1 MLNLYNHIK
10 KHRRTI
16 LFFCDFILWN
26 VSYYMSFAINQNN
39 FLLKGCENT
48 FLWGL
53 FIENVCFTIVFLLF
67 KLYNKLWRYAD
78 IEDFFYVGIAS
89 LTANLVFMVFTMII
103 GNQNNGLNLGAQ
115 AYILFALM
123 STFFVLIFRI
133 IYRLN
138 KILER
143 RNLAEKTKKR
153 LLIVGAGEGA
163 LSVLSELSKA
173 PGNEYLPVCIV
184 DDDKEKL
191 HRRICGVKVEGT
203 TYEIPELCQEND
215 IEVILFTISQ
225 ISISDKKR
233 ILDTC
238 AKTHL
243 DVKIIPNIYNLMTSG
258 VPITSS
264 IRQVEVEDLLGR
276 EPVVFDTEKYGK
288 YIIGQTV
295 LVTGG
300 GGSIGSELCRQ
311 IARLKPKHLIILDIY
326 ENNAYEIQQELIRKH
341 GTDLDFEV
349 QIASVRDKA
358 KLEHIFKT
366 RNINVVFHAAAHK
379 HVPLMETN
387 PEEAVKNNVFGTL
400 NLVELADKYKVKN
413 FVQISTDK
421 AVNPTN
427 VMGATKRICEMIIQ
441 MMGRRSKTNF
451 VAVRFGNVLGS
462 NGSVIPLF
470 KEQIR
475 TGGPVTVT
483 HPNIIRYFMTIPEA
497 VSLVLTAGSLAKG
510 GEIFI
515 LDMGEPVKIRV
526 LAENLIRLSGFKP
539 YEDIK
544 IEYTGLRPGEKL
556 YEELLLNEEGITKTD
571 NKKIYI
577 GKPIEFN
584 EDDFL
589 RNLAK
594 LYSLAR
600 HNQKDNVEE
609 MIADIV
615 PTFHHAPNGT
625 TPLPDESEETQENN
639 EENNEENE

>member
-1 MLNLYNHIK
+1 MIK
-10 KHRRTI
+10 LSNALGKYRR
-16 LFFCDFILWN
+16 LFLFLCDFLLWN
-26 VSYYMSFAINQNN
+26 ISYYISYGVNKDDFALQKSADI
-39 FLLKGCENT
+39 

-53 FIENVCFTIVFLLF
+53 LIENVCFILIFMLF
-67 KLYNKLWRYAD
+67 RLYNKLWRYAD
-78 IEDFFYVGIAS
+78 IEDFFYAGIAS
-89 LTANLVFMVFTMII
+89 LTANLSFMLITMGIGIFVPVF
-103 GNQNNGLNLGAQ
+103 NLGSRV
-115 AYILFALM
+115 YISFALM
-123 STFFVLIFRI
+123 STFFVMMFRI
-133 IYRLN
+133 VYRLN

-143 RNLAEKTKKR
+143 RNLAQKAKKR
-153 LLIVGAGEGA
+153 LLIIGAGEGA
-163 LSVLSELSKA
+163 LSVLSELSKT
-173 PGNEYLPVCIV
+173 PGNEYIPVCIV
-184 DDDKEKL
+184 DDNKEKL
-191 HRRICGVKVEGT
+191 HRRIADVEVVGT
-203 TYEIPELCQEND
+203 TYEIPEICEKYG

-225 ISISDKKR
+225 ISVTDKKR
-233 ILDTC
+233 ILDSCT
-238 AKTHL
+238 KTHL
-243 DVKIIPNIYNLMTSG
+243 EVKIIPNIYNLMTSG

-264 IRQVEVEDLLGR
+264 IRQVEVDDLLGR
-276 EPVVFDTEKYGK
+276 EPVVFDTKKYGK

-311 IARLKPKHLIILDIY
+311 IARLHPKHLIILDIY

-341 GTDLDFEV
+341 GTSLSFEV
-349 QIASVRDKA
+349 QIASVRDRR
-358 KLEHIFKT
+358 KLEHIFRTK
-366 RNINVVFHAAAHK
+366 NIDVVFHAAAHK

-400 NLVELADKYKVKN
+400 KLARAADKFHVRN

-421 AVNPTN
+421 AVNPTS
-427 VMGATKRICEMIIQ
+427 VMGASKRICEMIIQ

-483 HPNIIRYFMTIPEA
+483 HPDIIRYFMTIPEA

-539 YEDIK
+539 HEDIK

-556 YEELLLNEEGITKTD
+556 YEELLLNEEGLTKTD

-577 GKPIEFN
+577 GKPIEFDN
-584 EDDFL
+584 EEFL
-589 RNLAK
+589 PLLKELYYAAQRND
-594 LYSLAR
+594 
-600 HNQKDNVEE
+600 KDNVEE
-609 MIADIV
+609 IIAEVV
-615 PTFHHAPNGT
+615 PTYHHEVNGT
-625 TPLPDESEETQENN
+625 ESLPEEIDDTE
-639 EENNEENE
+639 

>member
-1 MLNLYNHIK
+1 MFKIINALK
-10 KHRRTI
+10 KHRKLI
-16 LFFCDFILWN
+16 LFICDLLLWN
-26 VSYYMSFAINQNN
+26 VSYYFSFAINKNN
-39 FLLKGCENT
+39 FTLSGELNT
-48 FLWGL
+48 FLVGL
-53 FIENVCFTIVFLLF
+53 AAVNVAFTLVFLLF
-67 KLYNKLWRYAD
+67 RLYDKLWRYAD
-78 IEDFFYVGIAS
+78 IEDFFYAGIAS
-89 LTANLVFMVFTMII
+89 LSASLVFMIFMMVI
-103 GNQNNGLNLGAQ
+103 GNDTNHYDLGSRV
-115 AYILFALM
+115 YITFALM
-123 STFFVLIFRI
+123 STLFVMMFRI

-143 RNLAEKTKKR
+143 RNLARKAKKR
-153 LLIVGAGEGA
+153 LMIVGAGEGA
-163 LSVLSELSKA
+163 LSVLSELSKT
-173 PGNEYLPVCIV
+173 PGNEYIPVCIV

-191 HRRICGVKVEGT
+191 NRRIAGVKVAGT
-203 TYEIPELCQEND
+203 TYEIDRLCYEKG
-215 IEVILFTISQ
+215 IEAILFTISQ
-225 ISISDKKR
+225 ISVADKKR

-238 AKTHL
+238 ANTHL
-243 DVKIIPNIYNLMTSG
+243 EVKIIPNIYNLMTSG

-311 IARLKPKHLIILDIY
+311 IANLKPKHLIILDIY
-326 ENNAYEIQQELIRKH
+326 ENNAYDIQQELIRKH
-341 GTDLDFEV
+341 GSDLSFEV
-349 QIASVRDKA
+349 QIASVRDKE
-358 KLEHIFKT
+358 KLDYIFRT
-366 RNINVVFHAAAHK
+366 SNIDVVFHAAAHK

-400 NLVELADKYKVKN
+400 KLAEVADKYHVKN

-427 VMGATKRICEMIIQ
+427 VMGASKRICEMLIQ
-441 MMGRRSKTNF
+441 MMGKRSKTNF

-483 HPNIIRYFMTIPEA
+483 HPDIIRYFMTIPEA
-497 VSLVLTAGSLAKG
+497 VSLVLTAGSIAQG

-577 GKPIEFN
+577 GRPIEFETDSLMLQLKN
-584 EDDFL
+584 L
-589 RNLAK
+589 YYAAYRN
-594 LYSLAR
+594 
-600 HNQKDNVEE
+600 NKDEVEQLISE
-609 MIADIV
+609 MV
-615 PTFHHAPNGT
+615 PTFHHATNEDAE
-625 TPLPDESEETQENN
+625 LPPEEP
-639 EENNEENE
+639 EE

>member
-1 MLNLYNHIK
+1 MLKIFNSLK
-10 KHRRTI
+10 KHRQLI
-16 LFFCDFILWN
+16 LFVMDFIFWN
-26 VSYYMSFAINQNN
+26 ISYYLSFAINQGG
-39 FLLKGCENT
+39 FMPLQPS
-48 FLWGL
+48 L
-53 FIENVCFTIVFLLF
+53 FIMGLVVANVCFTAAFLLF
-67 KLYNKLWRYAD
+67 RLYDKLWRYAD
-78 IEDFFYVGIAS
+78 IEDFFNTAIAS
-89 LTANLVFMVFTMII
+89 LSASLAFMIIMMII
-103 GNQNNGLNLGAQ
+103 GRVETSLALNSQMYVTFSMMAT
-115 AYILFALM
+115 LFAML
-123 STFFVLIFRI
+123 FRI

-143 RNLAEKTKKR
+143 RNLKGKARKR
-153 LLIVGAGEGA
+153 LLIIGAGEGA
-163 LSVLSELSKA
+163 LSVLSELSKT
-173 PGNEYLPVCIV
+173 PGNEYIPVCIV

-191 HRRICGVKVEGT
+191 HRKISGVPVAGT
-203 TYEIPELCQEND
+203 TYEIPRLCYELG

-225 ISISDKKR
+225 ISVADKKR

-238 AKTHL
+238 ADTHL
-243 DVKIIPNIYNLMTSG
+243 EVKIIPNIYNLMTSG

-276 EPVVFDTEKYGK
+276 EPVVFDTEKYGS
-288 YIIGQTV
+288 YIVGQTV

-311 IARLKPKHLIILDIY
+311 IANLKPKHLIILDIY
-326 ENNAYEIQQELIRKH
+326 ENNAYDIQQELIRKH
-341 GTDLDFEV
+341 GSDLSFEV
-349 QIASVRDKA
+349 QIASVRDKK
-358 KLEHIFKT
+358 KLEHIFSSH
-366 RNINVVFHAAAHK
+366 NIDVVFHAAAHK

-400 NLVELADKYKVKN
+400 KLAEVADKYHVRN

-427 VMGATKRICEMIIQ
+427 IMGASKRICEMIIQ
-441 MMGRRSKTNF
+441 LMGKKSKTNF

-483 HPNIIRYFMTIPEA
+483 HPDIIRYFMTIPEA
-497 VSLVLTAGSLAKG
+497 VSLVLTAGGIAKG

-515 LDMGEPVKIRV
+515 LDMGEPVKIKV

-539 YEDIK
+539 HEDIK

-577 GKPIEFN
+577 GKPIEFDTEN
-584 EDDFL
+584 FFSH
-589 RNLAK
+589 LAI
-594 LYSLAR
+594 LYDAAQHNDKDRVESL
-600 HNQKDNVEE
+600 
-609 MIADIV
+609 IADIV
-615 PTFHHAPNGT
+615 PTFKHARNT
-625 TPLPDESEETQENN
+625 SNTLPPPEDEE
-639 EENNEENE
+639 

>member
-1 MLNLYNHIK
+1 MFSIYNLLK
-10 KHRRTI
+10 KHRQAV
-16 LFFCDFILWN
+16 LFICDMVLWN
-26 VSYYMSFAINQNN
+26 ISYYMSFSINKNN
-39 FLLKGCENT
+39 FTLNGEPEV

-53 FIENVCFTIVFLLF
+53 LVENICFTAVFLIF
-67 KLYNKLWRYAD
+67 RLYDKLWRYAD
-78 IEDFFYVGIAS
+78 IEDFFYAGIGS
-89 LTANLVFMVFTMII
+89 LTANLAFMSCMMII
-103 GNQNNGLNLGAQ
+103 GNDENHLNLGSRI
-115 AYILFALM
+115 YITFALM
-123 STFFVLIFRI
+123 STFFVMMFRI
-133 IYRLN
+133 VYRLN

-143 RNLAEKTKKR
+143 RNLAGKAKKR
-153 LLIVGAGEGA
+153 LLIIGAGEGA
-163 LSVLSELSKA
+163 LSVLSELSKS
-173 PGNEYLPVCIV
+173 PGNEYIPVCIV

-191 HRRICGVKVEGT
+191 HRRISGVKVAGT
-203 TYEIPELCQEND
+203 TFEIPEICREND

-225 ISISDKKR
+225 ISVADKKR

-243 DVKIIPNIYNLMTSG
+243 EVKIIPNIYNLMTSG

-276 EPVVFDTEKYGK
+276 EPVVFDTEKYGS
-288 YIIGQTV
+288 YLIGQTV

-341 GTDLDFEV
+341 GSDLSFEV
-349 QIASVRDKA
+349 QIASIRDRS
-358 KLEHIFKT
+358 KLEHVFKT
-366 RNINVVFHAAAHK
+366 HDIDVVFHAAAHK

-400 NLVELADKYKVKN
+400 KLAETADKYHVKN

-427 VMGATKRICEMIIQ
+427 IMGATKRICEMIIQ
-441 MMGRRSKTNF
+441 MMDRRSKTNF

-483 HPNIIRYFMTIPEA
+483 HPDIIRYFMTIPEA

-556 YEELLLNEEGITKTD
+556 YEELLLNEEGITQTD
-571 NKKIYI
+571 NKKIHI
-577 GKPIEFN
+577 GRPIDINNQTF
-584 EDDFL
+584 FS
-589 RNLAK
+589 NLAH
-594 LYSLAR
+594 LYSAAQR
-600 HNQKDNVEE
+600 NDKERVERL
-609 MIADIV
+609 IADTV
-615 PTFHHAPNGT
+615 PTFHHSVNDSVQT
-625 TPLPDESEETQENN
+625 DFDEDDDDNDE
-639 EENNEENE
+639 

>member
-1 MLNLYNHIK
+1 MWIYNILK
-10 KHRRTI
+10 KHRQVL
-16 LFFCDFILWN
+16 LFLCDFLLWN
-26 VSYYMSFAINQNN
+26 VSYYISFAINR
-39 FLLKGCENT
+39 NT
-48 FLWGL
+48 FSLSGH
-53 FIENVCFTIVFLLF
+53 ESVFLWDLLAENICFSLVFILF
-67 KLYNKLWRYAD
+67 RLYDKLWRYAD
-78 IEDFFYVGIAS
+78 IEDFFYAGIAS
-89 LTANLVFMVFTMII
+89 LTANLAFMSCTMLI
-103 GNQNNGLNLGAQ
+103 GNEHNGLNLGSRI
-115 AYILFALM
+115 YITFALM
-123 STFFVLIFRI
+123 STLLVMMFRI

-143 RNLAEKTKKR
+143 RNLAGKARKR
-153 LLIVGAGEGA
+153 LMIVGAGEGA
-163 LSVLSELSKA
+163 LSVLSELAKA
-173 PGNEYLPVCIV
+173 PWNEYIPVCIV

-191 HRRICGVKVEGT
+191 HRRIAGVKVAGT
-203 TYEIPELCQEND
+203 TYEIPQLCYEND

-225 ISISDKKR
+225 ISVADKKR

-238 AKTHL
+238 ADTHL
-243 DVKIIPNIYNLMTSG
+243 EVKIIPNIYNLMTSG

-276 EPVVFDTEKYGK
+276 EPVVFDTERYGS

-326 ENNAYEIQQELIRKH
+326 ENNAYDIQQELIRKH
-341 GTDLDFEV
+341 GSDLSFEV
-349 QIASVRDKA
+349 QIASVRDKK
-358 KLEHIFKT
+358 KLDHIFKT
-366 RNINVVFHAAAHK
+366 SNIDVVFHAAAHK

-387 PEEAVKNNVFGTL
+387 PEEAVKNDVFGTL
-400 NLVELADKYKVKN
+400 KLVEVADKYHVRN

-427 VMGATKRICEMIIQ
+427 IMGASKRICEMIIQ

-483 HPNIIRYFMTIPEA
+483 HPDIIRYFMTIPEA

-584 EDDFL
+584 NDMFFRHL
-589 RNLAK
+589 SR
-594 LYSLAR
+594 LYVAAHR
-600 HNQKDNVEE
+600 NQKDNVEKL
-609 MIADIV
+609 IAEIV
-615 PTFHHAPNGT
+615 PTFHHAINKQT
-625 TPLPDESEETQENN
+625 DSSEESSAK
-639 EENNEENE
+639 